1 MHMHRLGY
9 KLMDLFHYCVS
20 MQRKTPCTWKHI
32 HIVEIL
38 QMLTNKT
45 SFLPSKIMIELQ
57 LFQVLL
63 DAENVV
69 ITMTDS
75 QSLHISFFPKT
86 LTAWNLLIQEL
97 YLILEI

>member
-1 MHMHRLGY
+1 
-9 KLMDLFHYCVS
+9 
-20 MQRKTPCTWKHI
+20 
-32 HIVEIL
+32 
-38 QMLTNKT
+38 
-45 SFLPSKIMIELQ
+45 MIELQ